1 MITFPEDAHIPDFEK
16 TNDDKLVRVVV
27 KVRI

>member
-1 MITFPEDAHIPDFEK
+1 MITFPEDAHIPDYEK

-27 KVRI
+27 KVRN